1 MYDWVNSSTI
11 SKFTNN
17 VKENYRFQY
26 KCRKLAFRYYFSK
39 VTCKKVD
46 PFYIVSENLV
56 ELHCK
61 DMWKA
66 EHLSNELVCL
76 DEIS

>member
-46 PFYIVSENLV
+46 PFYIIGVITQNSIFKYLEVNRTI
-56 ELHCK
+56 H
-61 DMWKA
+61 
-66 EHLSNELVCL
+66 
-76 DEIS
+76 